1 MTNPTVVSHGE
12 VTSLKAIVRDAANL
26 GIDVPAA
33 VADELELSRR
43 LTEQDA
49 LKVQHDLQAAHAALQ
64 SAPVS
69 KVDVALK
76 ALTDASLRSLAASA
90 LTDTLHGVALS
101 RLRNAVYDELHSFE
115 AQAVELFNAAVE
127 RHGLNEV
134 AESLPDLTTVVSPID
149 LSAPQAHAVQV
160 WRDGVAELHPAF
172 GLYRKIAQINGD
184 DVGPGGADSVGTNLL
199 LACRLGNPGR
209 FAVADSAAVAF
220 AAIGGGSDAA
230 RRYGQLAP
238 FVVPAICG
246 YELRLSTSDDALKI
260 RRAIQPAA

>member
-1 MTNPTVVSHGE
+1 MTGPTVFSRGE
-12 VTSLKAIVRDAANL
+12 VTSLKALVRDAASL
-26 GIDVPAA
+26 DIDVPES
-33 VADELELSRR
+33 VTDELELNRR
-43 LTEQDA
+43 LTEQDP
-49 LKVQHDLQAAHAALQ
+49 LKVQHELQQAHAELQ
-64 SAPVS
+64 SAPPN
-69 KVDVALK
+69 KVDAALK

-101 RLRNAVYDELHSFE
+101 RLRNAVYDQLASWEE
-115 AQAVELFNAAVE
+115 QAVELFNAAVD

-134 AESLPDLTTVVSPID
+134 ASSLPDLTQVVSPID

-160 WRDGVAELHPAF
+160 WRDGVAELHPVF
-172 GLYRKIAQINGD
+172 GFYRKIAQISGD
-184 DVGPGGADSVGTNLL
+184 EVGPGGADTVGTNLL

-209 FAVADSAAVAF
+209 FSVADGAAVAF
-220 AAIGGGSDAA
+220 AGIGGGSNAA

-246 YELRLSTSDDALKI
+246 YELHLSTSDDAVKI